1 MSDNTLAGLTLC
13 FLPLLRRC
21 SWRVLLPFLRASVR
35 SVYRLPPRFPAWW
48 PSGVPLARCSSLA
61 ALLARPRASAAHILL
76 SSVPA
81 LLCCSVPS
89 FLPFARF
96 YSSPALFAKIAR
108 APLLVGQGL

>member
-81 LLCCSVPS
+81 LLCCSVSS
-89 FLPFARF
+89 FRSILLFSCPFCKNLTRTHF
-96 YSSPALFAKIAR
+96 HICP
-108 APLLVGQGL
+108 